1 MEWLVPAGIA
11 AGSLA
16 LTYFL
21 CLRPMRRGHCMLMAD
36 TCENDEDAERAEIA
50 RLRAEI
56 AEINGLRGTSAVAQ
70 DSSGSRPSVS

>member
-1 MEWLVPAGIA
+1 
-11 AGSLA
+11 
-16 LTYFL
+16 
-21 CLRPMRRGHCMLMAD
+21 MLMAD